1 MKHKP
6 CLVFPVLLLAFGAAH
21 AQPPFKVGLAL
32 DSPPQ
37 ISGNCHPTR
46 VHFSGRLNATAPGV
60 AQYQFVR
67 SDKANA
73 PVRTMKFAKPG
84 PQIVTYDWMIS
95 KTFNGWVALKLVS
108 PMTAETHH
116 VEFQVSCR

>member
-1 MKHKP
+1 M
-6 CLVFPVLLLAFGAAH
+6 FSVLRLAAAH
-21 AQPPFKVGLAL
+21 AQPPFKVALAL

-67 SDKANA
+67 SDNSTA
-73 PVRTMKFAKPG
+73 PVRTMKFAQAG
-84 PQIVTYDWMIS
+84 LQIVTYDWMLS
-95 KTFNGWVALKLVS
+95 KPFSGWVALKLVS